1 MTLYIGSEYGYLF
14 MDYAKPQQS
23 CLSFFSGGGKA
34 TRVLKELEMLIG
46 NSTDYN
52 FPQMIKEWKA
62 FNRNCK

>member
-1 MTLYIGSEYGYLF
+1 

-23 CLSFFSGGGKA
+23 CLSFFGGGGKA

-62 FNRNCK
+62 FNRNCE